1 MPHRPGHT
9 LDSISRQVAPRYSVE
24 GNMGPFGIGPQGG
37 GMGRG
42 QNNWLSNLL
51 SWQIPGSQNIPRYQ
65 DVYSAIHPDRQVPD
79 ASSLPYFG
87 SAMNFV
93 PGVEAQQMAEQ
104 GANPWALAGMM
115 GLDLPVVGLGA
126 RGAKSVFKGISNL
139 PQNMGNLLPWD
150 KFRGVPSAGVQ
161 RSMGPPYSTPNLSI
175 MGPYLERG
183 RPTVMAQNAAGVPS
197 AFYQS
202 QGTSGQLPHDMIVN
216 RLTNQG
222 VDPTMASQIA
232 SDISGKGQ
240 FVPTQG
246 FGTVSGQQVG
256 PTGMYNPSNTMSPHR
271 ALNAAQALA
280 DEGLAPSMFR
290 GDQYQMYDA
299 VKKALRGGFTEQG
312 IDPAV
317 EFMGRYGN
325 DPNLARMGAQI
336 TGDLGPQTAEG
347 GFRTSPY
354 STRDLSS
361 QVPPDMTGITNRM
374 LNVPWGPKTS
384 TPQPKGSLTS
394 PGTTIPAA
402 AAIGGVA
409 AKMPTQD
416 EREGRAQ
423 YLAGQNR
430 RRGGL

>member
-42 QNNWLSNLL
+42 QGNWLSNAL
-51 SWQIPGSQNIPRYQ
+51 SWQVPGSQNLPRYQ
-65 DVYSAIHPDRQVPD
+65 DVYGAMHPGRQVPD

-87 SAMNFV
+87 TAMDFV

-104 GANPWALAGMM
+104 GSNPWALAGMM
-115 GLDLPVVGLGA
+115 GLDLPLVGLGA
-126 RGAKSVFKGISNL
+126 KGAKSAFRGLSNL
-139 PQNMGNLLPWD
+139 PQNMGNLLPWNN
-150 KFRGVPSAGVQ
+150 FRGLPSAGVQ
-161 RSMGPPYSTPNLSI
+161 RSMQPPYRTPNTSI
-175 MGPYLERG
+175 MGPYLEGG
-183 RPTVMAQNAAGVPS
+183 RPTVLAQNAAGIPS

-202 QGTSGQLPHDMIVN
+202 QGTTGQLSHDMIVN
-216 RLTNQG
+216 RLTNQN
-222 VDPTMASQIA
+222 VDPSMASKIA
-232 SDISGKGQ
+232 MDISGKYQ
-240 FVPTQG
+240 FVPSPGFLTRGGTQY
-246 FGTVSGQQVG
+246 G
-256 PTGMYNPSNTMSPHR
+256 PAGMYNPSAPMPPHE

-280 DEGLAPSMFR
+280 DQGLAPSMFR
-290 GDQYQMYDA
+290 GDQFQQYDA
-299 VKKALRGGFTEQG
+299 VKQALRGGFAQQG

-347 GFRTSPY
+347 GFRSFPWTQGIGGPR
-354 STRDLSS
+354 TT
-361 QVPPDMTGITNRM
+361 VPPDMTGITNRM
-374 LNVPWGPKTS
+374 LGIGPTTA

-394 PGTTIPAA
+394 LGTAIPAA

-430 RRGGL
+430 GRGGL

>member
-37 GMGRG
+37 GMGGG
-42 QNNWLSNLL
+42 QGNWLADAL
-51 SWQIPGSQNIPRYQ
+51 SWQVPGSQNLPRYPGRNIPGIGG
-65 DVYSAIHPDRQVPD
+65 YLD
-79 ASSLPYFG
+79 A
-87 SAMNFV
+87 AMGMFA
-93 PGVEAQQMAEQ
+93 PGVETQRMAEQ
-104 GANPWALAGMM
+104 GAGPWSLAGMM
-115 GLDLPVVGLGA
+115 ALDAPVVGPLMGGAFRGA
-126 RGAKSVFKGISNL
+126 RGAFRGLSNL
-139 PQNMGNLLPWD
+139 PQGAGNLLPWN

-161 RSMGPPYSTPNLSI
+161 SSMQPPYSTPNLSM

-183 RPTVMAQNAAGVPS
+183 RPTVMTRDAAGNIMP
-197 AFYQS
+197 FYQS
-202 QGTSGQLPHDMIVN
+202 RGQAGNIPYDTAVS
-216 RLTNQG
+216 RLTGQG

-232 SDISGKGQ
+232 GDISGRGQ
-240 FVPTQG
+240 WVPSRG
-246 FGTVSGQQVG
+246 FTTGSGGQMPG
-256 PTGMYNPSNTMSPHR
+256 LPKRILSSKSNAALSPYG
-271 ALNAAQALA
+271 ALNAAQTVA
-280 DEGLAPSMFR
+280 DQGLGPSMFR
-290 GDQYQMYDA
+290 GNEWQQYENIRN
-299 VKKALRGGFTEQG
+299 ALSGLD
-312 IDPAV
+312 DPAV

-347 GFRTSPY
+347 GFRSFPWTQGIGGPR
-354 STRDLSS
+354 TT
-361 QVPPDMTGITNRM
+361 VPPDMTGITNRM
-374 LNVPWGPKTS
+374 LGIGPTTA

-394 PGTTIPAA
+394 LGTAIPAA

-430 RRGGL
+430 GRGGL